1 MCVAK
6 VFGLLRFYQLV
17 VIPLLQPKVR
27 LHLVDPL
34 LQTTAAQPTWPSE
47 WDNMHESTM
56 HESTMHESTVHES
69 TMHEHHTLDCG
80 REKVAS

>member
-1 MCVAK
+1 MSLIRCC
-6 VFGLLRFYQLV
+6 R
-17 VIPLLQPKVR
+17 LQ
-27 LHLVDPL
+27 
-34 LQTTAAQPTWPSE
+34 QPTWPSE

>member
-17 VIPLLQPKVR
+17 VIPLLEPKV
-27 LHLVDPL
+27 LPGVVLQTNAL

-47 WDNMHESTM
+47 WDNM